1 MWQNERRNMD
11 KLRITLEAA
20 RVNRGLTQPSAS
32 EKIGVSVQTLINWEK
47 GRTVPTVDYAL
58 KLCEVYGVTMDDLIF
73 LNSDANLIGN
83 TL

>member
-1 MWQNERRNMD
+1 MD

-20 RVNRGLTQPSAS
+20 RVNRGLTQPSAA

-47 GRTVPTVDYAL
+47 GRTVPTVDLAL

-73 LNSDANLIGN
+73 LNSDANLIGSK
-83 TL
+83 L

>member
-1 MWQNERRNMD
+1 MS

-20 RVNRGLTQPSAS
+20 RVNRGLTQPSAAR
-32 EKIGVSVQTLINWEK
+32 KIGVSVQTLINWEK
-47 GRTVPTVDYAL
+47 GRTAPTVDYAL

-73 LNSDANLIGN
+73 LNSEANLIGN

>member
-1 MWQNERRNMD
+1 MD

-20 RVNRGLTQPSAS
+20 RVNRGLTQPSAA

-58 KLCEVYGVTMDDLIF
+58 KLCKTYGVTMDDLIF
-73 LNSDANLIGN
+73 LNSDANLIGSK
-83 TL
+83 L

>member
-1 MWQNERRNMD
+1 MD

-20 RVNRGLTQPSAS
+20 RVNRGLTQPSAA

-47 GRTVPTVDYAL
+47 GRTVPTVDLAL
-58 KLCEVYGVTMDDLIF
+58 KLCEVYGVTMNDLIF

-83 TL
+83 KL

>member
-1 MWQNERRNMD
+1 MD

-20 RVNRGLTQPSAS
+20 RVNKRLTQPSAA

-47 GRTVPTVDYAL
+47 GRTVPTVGLAL
-58 KLCEVYGVTMDDLIF
+58 KLCEVYGVTMNDLIF

-83 TL
+83 KL

>member
-1 MWQNERRNMD
+1 MD

-20 RVNRGLTQPSAS
+20 RVNRGLTQPSAA

-58 KLCEVYGVTMDDLIF
+58 KLCAAYGVTMDDLIF
-73 LNSDANLIGN
+73 LNSDANLIGSK
-83 TL
+83 L